1 MAEKEKIEKAE
12 KMFSKTQIIKSK
24 KYFARRDLLNA
35 ILEDGAEYTLS
46 EVDRKIESF
55 MKKAVK

>member
-12 KMFSKTQIIKSK
+12 EMFSKAQIIGSK
-24 KYFARRDLLNA
+24 KYFTRRDLLNA
-35 ILEDGAEYTLS
+35 ILEDGREYTLS
-46 EVDRKIESF
+46 EVDKKIDSF